1 MKKFLPTLMTI
12 LILSACAPAAADP
25 ILPIETP
32 APQAAEPLY
41 LPRPEDSKLTR
52 GEVLLESTNLL
63 TLESFPLQFTL
74 NLNGSLPTPCHL
86 LRVAVSEPDSENKI
100 LLDVYSLTNPDL
112 ICTQIIKPF
121 EVNIPLGSFPTGHY
135 TLWVNGNQIAEFDS

>member
-1 MKKFLPTLMTI
+1 MKNILLTLMTI
-12 LILSACAPAAADP
+12 LILSACAPATADP

-32 APQAAEPLY
+32 APQTEEPLY

-52 GEVLLESTNLL
+52 GGVMLESTNLL

-74 NLNGSLPTPCHL
+74 ELNGSLPTPCHL
-86 LRVAVSEPDSENKI
+86 LRVAVNEPDSENKI

-112 ICTQIIKPF
+112 ICTQIVKPF

-135 TLWVNGNQIAEFDS
+135 TLWVNGNQVAEFDS

>member
-1 MKKFLPTLMTI
+1 M
-12 LILSACAPAAADP
+12 
-25 ILPIETP
+25 
-32 APQAAEPLY
+32 
-41 LPRPEDSKLTR
+41 
-52 GEVLLESTNLL
+52 LESTNLL

-74 NLNGSLPTPCHL
+74 ELNGSLPTPCHL

-112 ICTQIIKPF
+112 ICTQVIKPF

-135 TLWVNGNQIAEFDS
+135 TLWVNDNQIAEFDS